1 MEGTK
6 YAIPEVGLP
15 AIVMALSPA
24 VAVAKS
30 MVVDDNF
37 TVEN

>member
-15 AIVMALSPA
+15 AIVMALCPA
-24 VAVAKS
+24 VAVVKS
-30 MVVDDNF
+30 MAVDDNF